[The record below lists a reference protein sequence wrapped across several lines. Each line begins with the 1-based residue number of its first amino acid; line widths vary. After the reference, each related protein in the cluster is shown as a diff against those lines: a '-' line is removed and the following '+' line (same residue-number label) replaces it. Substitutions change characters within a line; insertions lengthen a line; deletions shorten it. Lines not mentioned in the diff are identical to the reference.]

1 MMAGQSVGMVTAE
14 QPVAEII
21 DELVQQAVAA
31 LVARNRIAEPG
42 AAAACGIG
50 YHVVAGAGPHPRRAE
65 AASTLQAG
73 WERRPASRG
82 WRASARHDAAPTAP
96 PPTLVRRAAHAHKE
110 GLALGRPRPG
120 DPGMAGPRRLL
131 VRLRDL
137 RASGSAPLA
146 ELVRLVASE
155 LVSEVCSIYAQKPG
169 DILELAATE
178 GLNPAAVGHTR
189 LRVGEGIVGLCA
201 ATGAV
206 MNLPD
211 AQNHPAF
218 AYRPETGEDPYASM
232 LAVPVRRAGRTLGV
246 IAAQNRNPRHYTEE
260 EVDELETVAMLVAE
274 LLPASGATD
283 GGAEG
288 IAATVP
294 RVFAGSSLTA
304 GIAIG
309 PVVLHG
315 LPRVPVPLLA
325 DDPMVELTR
334 LHSAVERMQ
343 RGLDELIEAN
353 ALDGGSRADAHASR
367 EVLDAYRLVA
377 SDAGWLRR
385 VEDVI
390 RTGVS
395 AEAAVQRVAG
405 DLHDRM
411 RRITDPYL
419 RERLADIEDL
429 AGRLLSALIG
439 DAPRPE
445 VPPGA
450 ILLARRL
457 GPAELL
463 DWHSQG
469 IAGIAIEE
477 GSPAGHAAILA
488 RALGIPAVG
497 GVRGMLDTAEPG
509 DEAIID
515 ADEGQLVLR
524 PEADVRQVYARALE
538 TQTAQHAGWAALR
551 DKPGRTADGTR
562 VQLMLNAG
570 LALELAQLD
579 STGADGI
586 GLFRTEIAMMAR
598 GSVADVAEQ
607 AAMYA
612 RVLDAAGD
620 RPVVFRTLDLGA
632 DKMLPGT
639 VSEEE
644 NPAMGWRSLRIGLDR
659 PALLRRQLRA
669 LLLAAGGRPLT
680 VMFPMVATVTEF
692 RAARALLHGR
702 GPPGAPGAGPADHR
716 HHAGG
721 AGADVAAAGAAEGGG
736 LHLGRLQRPA
746 AVPVRRRPRHAVAV
760 CPLRSAVAAGARP
773 AGPVADRRERRQGRR
788 RRAGVAVWRGGIP
801 AAGGAGP
808 GRAGP
813 DHLSMPASG
822 ILPVKALLAQLD
834 LAAFRPVLAAIRR
847 GGAGSASL
855 REPIA
860 TWAREHGLP
869 A

>member
-1 MMAGQSVGMVTAE
+1 MAGA
-14 QPVAEII
+14 
-21 DELVQQAVAA
+21 
-31 LVARNRIAEPG
+31 
-42 AAAACGIG
+42 
-50 YHVVAGAGPHPRRAE
+50 
-65 AASTLQAG
+65 
-73 WERRPASRG
+73 
-82 WRASARHDAAPTAP
+82 
-96 PPTLVRRAAHAHKE
+96 
-110 GLALGRPRPG
+110 
-120 DPGMAGPRRLL
+120 RRLL

-169 DILELAATE
+169 DILELVATE
-178 GLNPAAVGHTR
+178 GLNPSAVGRTR
-189 LRVGEGIVGLCA
+189 LRVGEGIIGLCA
-201 ATGAV
+201 AKGAV

-218 AYRPETGEDPYASM
+218 AYRPETGEEPFASM

-260 EVDELETVAMLVAE
+260 EVDEMETVAMLVAE

-294 RVFAGSSLTA
+294 RVFAGSSLTN

-309 PVVLHG
+309 PVALHG

-325 DDPMVELTR
+325 EDPLVELTR
-334 LHSAVERMQ
+334 LHGAVERMQ

-353 ALDGGSRADAHASR
+353 ALDGGSGADAHASR

-377 SDAGWLRR
+377 SDAGWLHR

-439 DAPRPE
+439 DAPKPP

-450 ILLARRL
+450 ILVARRL

-469 IAGIAIEE
+469 IAGIAVEE
-477 GSPAGHAAILA
+477 ASPAGHAAILA

-497 GVRGMLDTAEPG
+497 GVRGLLDTAEPG
-509 DEAIID
+509 DDVVID
-515 ADEGQLVLR
+515 ADEGQVVLR
-524 PEADVRQVYARALE
+524 PEEDVLQVYARALE
-538 TQTAQHAGWAALR
+538 TQTAQHAGWAMLR

-579 STGADGI
+579 NTGADGI

-669 LLLAAGGRPLT
+669 LLLGAGGRPLT

-692 RAARALLHGR
+692 RAARALLLAEARRVRPAPDQLSVGTMLEVPALMWQLPELLREVDFISVGSNDLLQFLFAADR
-702 GPPGAPGAGPADHR
+702 GTPSLYARYDLLSQPVLDLL
-716 HHAGG
+716 
-721 AGADVAAAGAAEGGG
+721 DQLLTAARAAKGG
-736 LHLGRLQRPA
+736 LG
-746 AVPVRRRPRHAVAV
+746 VPVSLCGEAASRPLEA
-760 CPLRSAVAAGARP
+760 LTLAGL
-773 AGPVADRRERRQGRR
+773 GLTT
-788 RRAGVAVWRGGIP
+788 
-801 AAGGAGP
+801 
-808 GRAGP
+808 
-813 DHLSMPASG
+813 LSMPASG
-822 ILPVKALLAQLD
+822 ILPVKALLAQTD

-847 GGAGSASL
+847 GSTGSASL

>member
-1 MMAGQSVGMVTAE
+1 M
-14 QPVAEII
+14 
-21 DELVQQAVAA
+21 
-31 LVARNRIAEPG
+31 PG
-42 AAAACGIG
+42 T
-50 YHVVAGAGPHPRRAE
+50 R
-65 AASTLQAG
+65 S
-73 WERRPASRG
+73 
-82 WRASARHDAAPTAP
+82 
-96 PPTLVRRAAHAHKE
+96 
-110 GLALGRPRPG
+110 
-120 DPGMAGPRRLL
+120 LL

-137 RASGSAPLA
+137 RASGSAPLG

-155 LVSEVCSIYAQKPG
+155 LVAEVCSIYAQKPG
-169 DILELAATE
+169 DILELVATV
-178 GLNPAAVGHTR
+178 GLNPDAIGHTR

-218 AYRPETGEDPYASM
+218 AYRPETGEEPYASM

-260 EVDELETVAMLVAE
+260 EVDEMETVAMLVAE

-283 GGAEG
+283 GAPEG
-288 IAATVP
+288 LAATVP

-315 LPRVPVPLLA
+315 MPRVQVPLLA
-325 DDPMVELTR
+325 EDPMAELTR
-334 LHSAVERMQ
+334 LHGASERMQ
-343 RGLDELIEAN
+343 RGLDELIKGN
-353 ALDGGSRADAHASR
+353 ALDGGGDADAHASR

-377 SDAGWLRR
+377 SDAGWMHR
-385 VEDVI
+385 VEEVI

-411 RRITDPYL
+411 RRVTDPYL

-439 DAPRPE
+439 DVPRPE
-445 VPPGA
+445 VPPGS

-463 DWHSQG
+463 DWHAQG

-497 GVRGMLDTAEPG
+497 GVRGMLDTAEQG

-524 PEADVRQVYARALE
+524 PEADVREVYARALE
-538 TQTAQHAGWAALR
+538 NQTTLQAGYATLR
-551 DKPGRTADGTR
+551 DKPGCTADGTR
-562 VQLMLNAG
+562 VELMLNAG

-607 AAMYA
+607 AALYA

-639 VSEEE
+639 ISEEE

-692 RAARALLHGR
+692 RAARALLQAEARRVRPAPDRLSIGTMLEVPALMWQLPELLKEVDFVSVGSNDLLQFLFAADR
-702 GPPGAPGAGPADHR
+702 GTPSLYARYDLLSQPVFDLLDQLLTAARAARNGAGVPLSIC
-716 HHAGG
+716 GE
-721 AGADVAAAGAAEGGG
+721 AASRPLEALALVG
-736 LHLGRLQRPA
+736 LGLTN
-746 AVPVRRRPRHAVAV
+746 
-760 CPLRSAVAAGARP
+760 
-773 AGPVADRRERRQGRR
+773 
-788 RRAGVAVWRGGIP
+788 
-801 AAGGAGP
+801 
-808 GRAGP
+808 
-813 DHLSMPASG
+813 LSMPAAG

-834 LAAFRPVLAAIRR
+834 LTAFRPVLASIRR
-847 GGAGSASL
+847 GGAGTASL